1 LEKPELNRDFRDM
14 LTALQDEKAVFIVVG
29 AHAMAVHGVPR
40 ATGDFD
46 IWIRPDSENA
56 QRVFRALEKFGA
68 PLAATD
74 LQVEDLSKPGT
85 VYQIGLP
92 PRRIDLLTEI
102 DGVNFD
108 EAWQSRAI
116 SQVSA
121 LEVPFLGWDAL
132 LKNKKAAGRPKDRA
146 DVRLMEKKKK
156 SSKGS

>member
-1 LEKPELNRDFRDM
+1 MEKPELNSDFRDM
-14 LTALQDEKAVFIVVG
+14 VAALQAEEAVFMIVG

-46 IWIRPDSENA
+46 IWIRPDPENA

-68 PLAATD
+68 PVAAMD

-108 EAWQSRAI
+108 EAWQSRTI
-116 SQVSA
+116 SQVYA
-121 LEVPFLGWDAL
+121 LEAPFLGRDAL
-132 LKNKKAAGRPKDRA
+132 LRNKKASGRPKDLV
-146 DVRLMEKKKK
+146 DVRLLEKKSRKN
-156 SSKGS
+156 S

>member
-1 LEKPELNRDFRDM
+1 MEKPELNSDFRDM
-14 LTALQDEKAVFIVVG
+14 VAALQAEEAVFMIVG

-46 IWIRPDSENA
+46 IWIRPDPENA
-56 QRVFRALEKFGA
+56 QRVFRALEEFGA

-108 EAWQSRAI
+108 EAWQSKTI
-116 SQVSA
+116 SQVYA
-121 LEVPFLGWDAL
+121 LEAPFLGRDAL
-132 LKNKKAAGRPKDRA
+132 LRNKKASGRPKDLV
-146 DVRLMEKKKK
+146 DVRLLEKKSRKN
-156 SSKGS
+156 S